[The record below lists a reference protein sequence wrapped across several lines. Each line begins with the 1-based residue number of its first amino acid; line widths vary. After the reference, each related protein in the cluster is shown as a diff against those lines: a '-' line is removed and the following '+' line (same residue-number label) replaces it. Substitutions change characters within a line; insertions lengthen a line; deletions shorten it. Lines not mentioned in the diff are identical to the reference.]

1 MLELPEV
8 LTLAGQLKQEAA
20 GKSVAYVLPPAKPHK
35 FCWFSGDPADYEP
48 ALKGRRVITAEGF
61 GIFVELSFEGGGKL
75 CFNDGVN
82 VRLCPQEKVPGN
94 YQLVIGLDNGMALAF
109 TVAMY
114 GSILLHN
121 GDLENEYYQKS
132 REGISPFTEDF
143 PGYFWDRAKE
153 SSPGLS
159 AKAFLATEQRFPG
172 IGNGTL
178 QDILFAAGIHPKRKM
193 GTMSQEELGHL
204 LECTK
209 DILREMTAQG
219 GRDTEKDLF
228 GRPGGYR
235 TEMSKNTWK
244 SPCPV
249 CMGPLTK
256 ETYLG
261 GSVYYCPCCQ
271 PLRLDG

>member
-1 MLELPEV
+1 
-8 LTLAGQLKQEAA
+8 
-20 GKSVAYVLPPAKPHK
+20 
-35 FCWFSGDPADYEP
+35 
-48 ALKGRRVITAEGF
+48 
-61 GIFVELSFEGGGKL
+61 
-75 CFNDGVN
+75 
-82 VRLCPQEKVPGN
+82 
-94 YQLVIGLDNGMALAF
+94 MALAF

-193 GTMSQEELGHL
+193 GTMSQEELGRL

-228 GRPGGYR
+228 GSPGGYQMCIR
-235 TEMSKNTWK
+235 DRLETIRKDIIQEVIYGDSTPEEGAKEMVESYTELLETLKNK
-244 SPCPV
+244 
-249 CMGPLTK
+249 
-256 ETYLG
+256 
-261 GSVYYCPCCQ
+261 
-271 PLRLDG
+271 